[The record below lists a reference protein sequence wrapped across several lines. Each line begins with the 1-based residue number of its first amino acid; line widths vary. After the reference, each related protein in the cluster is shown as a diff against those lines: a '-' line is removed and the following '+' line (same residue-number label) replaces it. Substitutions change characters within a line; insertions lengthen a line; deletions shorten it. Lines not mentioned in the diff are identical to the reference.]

1 MWHNIT
7 WEADWGLCNSRMASA
22 FTLPVIMTLHFQR
35 GLLAL
40 HQPMTSLTFN
50 SSKIHRLCLCVC
62 VCVEKQEG
70 WESWEQ
76 FRPACT
82 TDCMPMPHLEKFP
95 SNSCHVVLCELH
107 LKDSSSLDLNSTRTV
122 NDAPLLIKLMKYVK
136 WQALFAGSE
145 LSRGSGKST
154 GEASCPSNHR
164 GPVKRDPTWM
174 NEHGPADRGR
184 SQCRKST
191 EDYCSPQSR
200 DGTEATEANMTPVI
214 CTWFLFYNCKLL
226 KVRMQLV
233 NISRNGEKKS
243 THVYF
248 MFRKGKYFFYW
259 QQYVCNQNLQTV
271 NVKKMRHKYT

>member
-1 MWHNIT
+1 MESWFRIVQLKN
-7 WEADWGLCNSRMASA
+7 GLCLHSSRDHDFALSEGIACLTSA
-22 FTLPVIMTLHFQR
+22 NDITDIQLQR
-35 GLLAL
+35 DTPALLA
-40 HQPMTSLTFN
+40 
-50 SSKIHRLCLCVC
+50 C

-76 FRPACT
+76 FRLACT

-95 SNSCHVVLCELH
+95 SNSCHVVLCEQR

-184 SQCRKST
+184 SQCRKSA

-233 NISRNGEKKS
+233 NISRNGEKKH
-243 THVYF
+243 TRVLHVPQ
-248 MFRKGKYFFYW
+248 RKILF
-259 QQYVCNQNLQTV
+259 LLTAIR
-271 NVKKMRHKYT
+271 M